1 VQTPAAV
8 RAPEHPLL
16 RWRRDHR
23 MSLANLATKAGST
36 AASLSRIERDQ
47 QSPGRRL
54 TQRLAKIT
62 GIDPA
67 LFDRDPADDD
77 GAS

>member
-1 VQTPAAV
+1 VQNPAAV
-8 RAPEHPLL
+8 TAPEHPLL

-36 AASLSRIERDQ
+36 AASISRIERDQ

-54 TQRLAKIT
+54 TRRLAKIT
-62 GIDPA
+62 GLAPEV
-67 LFDRDPADDD
+67 FDRGDPDDD
-77 GAS
+77 AA